1 MVFGKHL
8 KSVSRHVVYGRQP
21 PSLRVQ
27 RRERLDGFVSVDS
40 MSLEPGTR
48 GHRELHSR
56 KNEKLI
62 PYGFFYLHLV
72 DFLGKSVNVGKY
84 TIHGSYGHVSA

>member
-1 MVFGKHL
+1 MVFGKRL
-8 KSVSRHVVYGRQP
+8 KFVSRHVVYGRQP
-21 PSLRVQ
+21 PSLRV
-27 RRERLDGFVSVDS
+27 RGTVGSVDS

-84 TIHGSYGHVSA
+84 TYMDPMGM